1 MATAYAA
8 RKLNLPATIV
18 LPSSTPQLVAQKLKD
33 QGATVKVVGKA
44 RAKYHHRYPKC
55 LYSRFD
61 TVMLSY
67 PILNHLHNRFL
78 CDVVGVG

>member
-33 QGATVKVVGKA
+33 QGATVKVVGKV
-44 RAKYHHRYPKC
+44 RAKYHH
-55 LYSRFD
+55 
-61 TVMLSY
+61 SY
-67 PILNHLHNRFL
+67 P
-78 CDVVGVG
+78 

>member
-1 MATAYAA
+1 MFNSILGLKVKNILTVFVCIGGNAGMATAYAA

-44 RAKYHHRYPKC
+44 REKYHHSYPK
-55 LYSRFD
+55 
-61 TVMLSY
+61 
-67 PILNHLHNRFL
+67 
-78 CDVVGVG
+78 

>member
-44 RAKYHHRYPKC
+44 RAKYHHSYPKC
-55 LYSRFD
+55 LYSRYD
-61 TVMLSY
+61 AVTLSY
-67 PILNHLHNRFL
+67 PARSISYT
-78 CDVVGVG
+78 